1 MHGDLASPLCFQT
14 TQETPHACDRD
25 RTDVLR
31 KGCPRIHKSRL
42 SALLD
47 APRAVLH
54 TSSHTLSN
62 LARALQAATPVR
74 HRVKRMDR
82 LLGNLALQ
90 QECVSIYAAMARHWL
105 LKAVLP
111 LGCRPIVISDADFR
125 SPWFQA
131 LEWLERDWVGR
142 IRNRDLVREHDKPS
156 APQQHCKLLYA
167 KACATA
173 CDLGLF
179 DCVRNHP

>member
-1 MHGDLASPLCFQT
+1 MHAIMVVQ
-14 TQETPHACDRD
+14 
-25 RTDVLR
+25 DVLR

-47 APRAVLH
+47 ATRAALH
-54 TSSHTLSN
+54 ASSHTLSN

-82 LLGNLALQ
+82 LLGNQALQ

-105 LKAVLP
+105 RGNTTPLILVDWSDLNAERSAQLIRASIALEGRSLTLFEEIHPTALATTASVHRAFLARLKVVLP
-111 LGCRPIVISDADFR
+111 LGCRPIVISDAGFR

-131 LEWLERDWVGR
+131 LVWLEWD
-142 IRNRDLVREHDKPS
+142 
-156 APQQHCKLLYA
+156 
-167 KACATA
+167 
-173 CDLGLF
+173 
-179 DCVRNHP
+179 